1 MVQEGVDLKTIQ
13 WSQHWSVKSSSVDL
27 NMENFL
33 LCLNVFW
40 ETRLCNTA
48 VFFMITIVAE
58 RMAAYESSIKKKPSF
73 VLDVGNVNIMDKK
86 VNTNQQVCLKMI
98 RTLLAGLK

>member
-1 MVQEGVDLKTIQ
+1 
-13 WSQHWSVKSSSVDL
+13 
-27 NMENFL
+27 
-33 LCLNVFW
+33 
-40 ETRLCNTA
+40 
-48 VFFMITIVAE
+48 MIAIVAE

-98 RTLLAGLK
+98 RTLLTGLK

>member
-33 LCLNVFW
+33 LDLNVFW
-40 ETRLCNTA
+40 ETRLCNTT

-58 RMAAYESSIKKKPSF
+58 RMAGYESSIKKKPSF

-98 RTLLAGLK
+98 MTLLTGLK

>member
-33 LCLNVFW
+33 LGLNVFW
-40 ETRLCNTA
+40 ETRLCNTT

-58 RMAAYESSIKKKPSF
+58 RMAAYESSIKKKNLRLF
-73 VLDVGNVNIMDKK
+73 
-86 VNTNQQVCLKMI
+86 
-98 RTLLAGLK
+98 

>member
-40 ETRLCNTA
+40 EIRLCNTA

-58 RMAAYESSIKKKPSF
+58 RMAAYESSIKKKTF
-73 VLDVGNVNIMDKK
+73 VCFRCWKCKYHGQKGQYQP
-86 VNTNQQVCLKMI
+86 TS
-98 RTLLAGLK
+98 LLEND

>member
-1 MVQEGVDLKTIQ
+1 
-13 WSQHWSVKSSSVDL
+13 
-27 NMENFL
+27 MENFL
-33 LCLNVFW
+33 LDLNVFW
-40 ETRLCNTA
+40 ETRLCNTT

-58 RMAAYESSIKKKPSF
+58 RMAGYESSIKKKPSF

-98 RTLLAGLK
+98 MTLLTGLK

>member
-33 LCLNVFW
+33 LGLNVFW
-40 ETRLCNTA
+40 ETKLCNTT

-98 RTLLAGLK
+98 RTLLTGLK